1 MLFDQALDIP
11 EVLKKDTL
19 KLMLMPERVRYSLR
33 LKKSDLAGIK
43 KSSGLKLP
51 AKIGKTDMTQS
62 QFIHCLGPDEW
73 LIIANT
79 KEKNK
84 LKKVFAKIEKDYVVS
99 ITDIS
104 HRNIGFAIMG
114 QNAVSALNVGCPLDL
129 SLDAFP
135 VGKTTR
141 TVFES
146 TAIILTRTS
155 ENDFNIE
162 CWRSFAPY
170 LRDFFVRI
178 AKDGETLPP
187 K

>member
-11 EVLKKDTL
+11 EILTTDKL
-19 KLMLMPERVRYSLR
+19 KLTLMPERMRYSLR
-33 LKKSDLAGIK
+33 CKKSDLAGIK

-51 AKIGKTDMTQS
+51 TKTGRTEMS
-62 QFIHCLGPDEW
+62 QAQIILCLGPDEW
-73 LIIANT
+73 LVIADA

-84 LKKVFAKIEKDYVVS
+84 LKKIFAKIEKDYVVS

-104 HRNIGFAIMG
+104 HRNIRLGITG
-114 QNAVSALNVGCPLDL
+114 QNAVAALNVGCPLDL

-135 VGKTTR
+135 IGKTTR

-146 TAIILTRTS
+146 VTIILTRTGV
-155 ENDFNIE
+155 NDFNIE

-170 LRDFFVRI
+170 IRDFFSRI
-178 AKDGETLPP
+178 ANDINAVST
-187 K
+187 